1 MNKKERLLLALGD
14 INDKYVKEAE
24 PNPMS
29 GRKRILSIAASL
41 AILVALSLYL
51 FLPYGTPK
59 ANLRTRPT
67 SPLSRSLRHTASS

>member
-29 GRKRILSIAASL
+29 GRKRILSIYNYYKDQIIL
-41 AILVALSLYL
+41 ILV
-51 FLPYGTPK
+51 K
-59 ANLRTRPT
+59 
-67 SPLSRSLRHTASS
+67 

>member
-29 GRKRILSIAASL
+29 GRKRILSIADKIVVIADGQIQNVGKKEEVLPKLL
-41 AILVALSLYL
+41 AAESCRVL
-51 FLPYGTPK
+51 TEK
-59 ANLRTRPT
+59 M
-67 SPLSRSLRHTASS
+67 